1 VSGYQLGE
9 NVSLAGRNTFR
20 IPARA
25 EILAD
30 VKNSD
35 ALAELFDFAMLR
47 NGPVMVLGEGS
58 NVLFAADVPG
68 VVICLTMS
76 EINIIRDEG
85 DFALVRADAG
95 VNWNDFI
102 GWTLG
107 RGLLGLENMS
117 LIPGTV
123 GACPIQNIGAYGV
136 EVGEFIE
143 TVEVFDRQSQRM
155 KRIGKVECTFAY
167 RDSLFKQDLNRYV
180 ICAVE
185 FLLPR
190 KRELKL
196 DYAGVREELAGMGI
210 DTPRAVHVAEAI
222 SRIRTRKLPNPAIL
236 GNAGSFF
243 KNPIISAA
251 QAEQLKSENN
261 HLPCYPGDSDQTR
274 KISAA
279 WLIENAGWKGFR
291 DPHSDAGIA
300 EQHAL
305 VLVNHG
311 NATGPQ
317 LLDLA
322 RRVSKSVYEKFGVHI
337 EPEPRIIGA
346 SFEEP
351 AR

>member
-1 VSGYQLGE
+1 MSGYQLGE

-30 VKNSD
+30 VNNSD
-35 ALAELFDFAMLR
+35 GLAELFDFAMLR

-58 NVLFAADVPG
+58 NILFAADVPG
-68 VVICLTMS
+68 VVVCLTMS
-76 EINIIRDEG
+76 EIKIIKDDG
-85 DFALVRADAG
+85 DFAVVRADAG

-136 EVGEFIE
+136 EVGEFID
-143 TVEVFDRQSQRM
+143 TVEVFDRQSQRI
-155 KRIGKVECTFAY
+155 KRIGKAECEFSY

-190 KRELKL
+190 TRELKL
-196 DYAGVREELAGMGI
+196 DYSGVREELASMGI
-210 DTPRAVHVAEAI
+210 QTPRAIHVAEAI

-243 KNPIISAA
+243 KNPIISTE
-251 QAEQLKSENN
+251 QAEFMKTENSL
-261 HLPCYPGDSDQTR
+261 LPIYPGDSDATR

-291 DPHSDAGIA
+291 DPNSDAGIA

-311 NATGPQ
+311 NANGEQ
-317 LLDLA
+317 LLGLA
-322 RRVSKSVYEKFGVHI
+322 RRIAKSVYEKYGVHI

-346 SFEEP
+346 VF
-351 AR
+351 

>member
-1 VSGYQLGE
+1 MSGYQLGD

-35 ALAELFDFAMLR
+35 GLAELFDFTMLR
-47 NGPVMVLGEGS
+47 NGPVMILGEGS
-58 NVLFAADVPG
+58 NILFAADVPG

-76 EINIIRDEG
+76 EINILRDEG
-85 DFALVRADAG
+85 DHALVRADAG

-136 EVGEFIE
+136 EVGEFID
-143 TVEVFDRQSQRM
+143 TVEVFDRQSQRI
-155 KRIGKVECTFAY
+155 KRIARAECEFSY
-167 RDSLFKQDLNRYV
+167 RDSVFKQDLNRYV

-190 KRELKL
+190 TRKLKL
-196 DYAGVREELAGMGI
+196 DYAGVREELASMHV

-222 SRIRTRKLPNPAIL
+222 SRIGTRKLPNPAIL

-251 QAEQLKSENN
+251 QAEQLQSQYVN
-261 HLPCYPGDSDQTR
+261 LPSFPGDSEATR

-279 WLIENAGWKGFR
+279 WMIENAGWKGFR
-291 DPHSDAGIA
+291 EGDAGIA

-305 VLVNHG
+305 VLVNYG
-311 NATGPQ
+311 NATGQQ
-317 LLDLA
+317 LLGLA
-322 RRVSKSVYEKFGVHI
+322 RRVAKSVYEKFGVHI

-346 SFEEP
+346 SFDE
-351 AR
+351 

>member
-1 VSGYQLGE
+1 
-9 NVSLAGRNTFR
+9 
-20 IPARA
+20 
-25 EILAD
+25 
-30 VKNSD
+30 
-35 ALAELFDFAMLR
+35 
-47 NGPVMVLGEGS
+47 
-58 NVLFAADVPG
+58 
-68 VVICLTMS
+68 
-76 EINIIRDEG
+76 
-85 DFALVRADAG
+85 LVRADAG
-95 VNWNDFI
+95 VNWNDFV

-107 RGLLGLENMS
+107 RGLLGLENMA

-155 KRIGKVECTFAY
+155 KRIPRAECELSY

-190 KRELKL
+190 TRELKL
-196 DYAGVREELAGMGI
+196 DYAGVREELAGMGVA
-210 DTPRAVHVAEAI
+210 TPRAVHVAEAI

-243 KNPIISAA
+243 KNPIIPAA
-251 QAEQLKSENN
+251 QAESMKSQYAN
-261 HLPCYPGDSDQTR
+261 LPIFPGDSDATR

-279 WLIENAGWKGFR
+279 WMIEQAGWKGFR
-291 DPHSDAGIA
+291 EGDAGIA

-311 NATGPQ
+311 NATGQQ
-317 LLDLA
+317 LLALA
-322 RRVSKSVYEKFGVHI
+322 RRVAKSVHENFGVRI

-346 SFEEP
+346 SFDE
-351 AR
+351 

>member
-1 VSGYQLGE
+1 MSGYQLGD

-30 VKNSD
+30 VKDSD
-35 ALAELFDFAMLR
+35 GLAELFDFAMLR
-47 NGPVMVLGEGS
+47 NGPVMILGEGS
-58 NVLFAADVPG
+58 NLLFAADVPG
-68 VVICLTMS
+68 IVICLTMS
-76 EINIIRDEG
+76 EIKIVRDEG

-155 KRIGKVECTFAY
+155 KRIDRTECEFAY

-180 ICAVE
+180 VCAVE

-190 KRELKL
+190 TRDLKL
-196 DYAGVREELAGMGI
+196 DYAGVREELASMGV
-210 DTPRAVHVAEAI
+210 DTPRAAHVAEAI

-251 QAEQLKSENN
+251 LAEQLKSKYET
-261 HLPCYPGDSDQTR
+261 LPSYPGNSDDTR

-279 WLIENAGWKGFR
+279 WLIEQAGWKGFR
-291 DPHSDAGIA
+291 EGDAGIA

-305 VLVNHG
+305 VLVNYG
-311 NATGPQ
+311 NATGQQ
-317 LLDLA
+317 LLALA
-322 RRVSKSVYEKFGVHI
+322 RRVAKSVHEKFGIQI

-346 SFEEP
+346 RFDE
-351 AR
+351 

>member
-1 VSGYQLGE
+1 MSGYQLGE

-30 VKNSD
+30 VNNSD
-35 ALAELFDFAMLR
+35 GLAELFDFAMLR

-58 NVLFAADVPG
+58 NILFAADVPG
-68 VVICLTMS
+68 VVVCLTMS
-76 EINIIRDEG
+76 EIKIIKDDG
-85 DFALVRADAG
+85 DFAVVRADAG

-136 EVGEFIE
+136 EVGEFID
-143 TVEVFDRQSQRM
+143 TVEVFDRQSQRI
-155 KRIGKVECTFAY
+155 KRIGKADCEFAY

-190 KRELKL
+190 TRELKL
-196 DYAGVREELAGMGI
+196 DYSGVREELASMGI
-210 DTPRAVHVAEAI
+210 QTPRAIHVAEAI

-243 KNPIISAA
+243 KNPIISAE
-251 QAEQLKSENN
+251 QAEFMKTENSL
-261 HLPCYPGDSDQTR
+261 LPIYPGDSDATR

-291 DPHSDAGIA
+291 DPDSDAGIA

-311 NATGPQ
+311 NASGEQ
-317 LLDLA
+317 LLSLA
-322 RRVSKSVYEKFGVHI
+322 RRVAKSVYEKYGVHI

-346 SFEEP
+346 VF
-351 AR
+351 

>member
-1 VSGYQLGE
+1 MIGYQLGE

-20 IPARA
+20 VPARA

-30 VKNSD
+30 VHH
-35 ALAELFDFAMLR
+35 AEGLAALFDYAMLK

-58 NVLFAADVPG
+58 NILLVDDVPG

-76 EINIIRDEG
+76 EIKILKDET
-85 DFALVRADAG
+85 DVARVRADAG
-95 VNWNDFI
+95 VNWNDFVT
-102 GWTLG
+102 WTLG
-107 RGLLGLENMS
+107 RGFVGLENMA
-117 LIPGTV
+117 LIPGTI

-136 EVGEFIE
+136 EVAEFIDC
-143 TVEVFDRQSQRM
+143 VEVYDRQTQQL
-155 KRIGKVECTFAY
+155 KRIAKNDCQFAY
-167 RDSLFKQDLNRYV
+167 RDSVFKQDLQRYV

-190 KRELKL
+190 VRKLKL
-196 DYAGVREELAGMGI
+196 DYAGVREELSSMGV

-222 SRIRTRKLPNPAIL
+222 SRIRTRKLPNPTIL

-243 KNPIISAA
+243 KNPIISSSL
-251 QAEQLKSENN
+251 AEQLKSKYPN
-261 HLPCYPGDSDQTR
+261 LPSYPGDSEATR

-279 WLIENAGWKGFR
+279 WLIEHAGWKGYR
-291 DPHSDAGIA
+291 DTDSDAGIA

-311 NATGPQ
+311 NASGQ
-317 LLDLA
+317 DLLKLA
-322 RRVSKSVYEKFGVHI
+322 RKVAASVHEKFNVLI

-346 SFEEP
+346 TF
-351 AR
+351 

>member
-1 VSGYQLGE
+1 MSGYQLGE

-20 IPARA
+20 IAARA

-35 ALAELFDFAMLR
+35 GLAELFDFAMLR

-58 NVLFAADVPG
+58 NILFAADVPG

-76 EINIIRDEG
+76 DISIVKDEG

-95 VNWNDFI
+95 VNWNDFV

-117 LIPGTV
+117 LIPGTI
-123 GACPIQNIGAYGV
+123 GACPIQNIGAYGT

-155 KRIGKVECTFAY
+155 KRLGKLECEFAY
-167 RDSLFKQDLNRYV
+167 RDSLFKQELNRYV

-190 KRELKL
+190 QRELKL
-196 DYAGVREELAGMGI
+196 DYAGVREELASMGV

-243 KNPIISAA
+243 KNPIISAE
-251 QAEQLKSENN
+251 QAEQLKTIHNG
-261 HLPCYPGDSDQTR
+261 LPSYPGDSEATR

-279 WLIENAGWKGFR
+279 WLIEHAGWKGFR
-291 DPHSDAGIA
+291 DSDSDAGIA
-300 EQHAL
+300 AQHAL

-311 NATGPQ
+311 NASGQQ
-317 LLDLA
+317 LLGLA
-322 RRVSKSVYEKFGVHI
+322 RRVAKSVHEKFGVRI

-346 SFEEP
+346 TFDEQ
-351 AR
+351 AT

>member
-1 VSGYQLGE
+1 MSGYQLGE

-30 VKNSD
+30 VKNSEG
-35 ALAELFDFAMLR
+35 LAELFDFAMLR

-58 NVLFAADVPG
+58 NILFAADVPG

-76 EINIIRDEG
+76 EIGILRDDG

-143 TVEVFDRQSQRM
+143 TVEVFDRQSQRI
-155 KRIGKVECTFAY
+155 KRIGRAECEFAY

-190 KRELKL
+190 QRELKL
-196 DYAGVREELAGMGI
+196 DYAGVREELASMGVE
-210 DTPRAVHVAEAI
+210 TPRAVHVAEAI

-243 KNPIISAA
+243 KNPIIPAA
-251 QAEQLKSENN
+251 LAEQLKTHNAD
-261 HLPCYPGDSDQTR
+261 LPTYPGDSDDTR

-279 WLIENAGWKGFR
+279 WLIEHAGWKGYR
-291 DPHSDAGIA
+291 DTQSDAGIA

-311 NATGPQ
+311 NATGQQ
-317 LLDLA
+317 LLALA
-322 RRVSKSVYEKFGVHI
+322 RRVSKSVHEKYGVHI

-346 SFEEP
+346 TFEE
-351 AR
+351 

>member
-1 VSGYQLGE
+1 MSGYQLGE

-20 IPARA
+20 VPARA

-30 VKNSD
+30 VKNAD
-35 ALAELFDFAMLR
+35 GLAELFDFAMLR

-58 NVLFAADVPG
+58 NILFADDVPG

-76 EINIIRDEG
+76 EIHIVKDEG

-95 VNWNDFI
+95 VNWNDFV

-107 RGLLGLENMS
+107 RGLPGLENMS

-143 TVEVFDRQSQRM
+143 TVDVFDRQSQRM
-155 KRIGKVECTFAY
+155 KRIGRAECEFAY

-190 KRELKL
+190 TRELKL
-196 DYAGVREELAGMGI
+196 DYAGVREELASMGI
-210 DTPRAVHVAEAI
+210 DSPRAVHVAEAI

-243 KNPIISAA
+243 KNPIIPAA
-251 QAEQLKSENN
+251 QAEQLKLQNSA
-261 HLPCYPGDSDQTR
+261 LPSYPGDSDATR

-279 WLIENAGWKGFR
+279 WLIEQAGWKGFR
-291 DPHSDAGIA
+291 EGDAGIA

-305 VLVNHG
+305 VLVNYG
-311 NATGPQ
+311 SATGQQ
-317 LLDLA
+317 LLGLA
-322 RRVSKSVYEKFGVHI
+322 RRVAKSVYEKFGVRI

-346 SFEEP
+346 RFDE
-351 AR
+351 

>member
-1 VSGYQLGE
+1 MSGYQLGE

-47 NGPVMVLGEGS
+47 SGPVMVLGEGS
-58 NVLFAADVPG
+58 NILFAADVPG

-85 DFALVRADAG
+85 DVALVRADAG

-136 EVGEFIE
+136 EAGEFIE

-155 KRIGKVECTFAY
+155 KRIGKAECEFAY

-190 KRELKL
+190 HRELKL
-196 DYAGVREELAGMGI
+196 DYAGVREELSGMGI
-210 DTPRAVHVAEAI
+210 ENPRAVHVAEAI

-243 KNPIISAA
+243 KNPIIPAA
-251 QAEQLKSENN
+251 QAEQLKSQYDQ
-261 HLPCYPGDSDQTR
+261 LPSYPGDSDDTR

-291 DPHSDAGIA
+291 DGDAGIA

-305 VLVNHG
+305 VLVNYG
-311 NATGPQ
+311 NATGQQ
-317 LLDLA
+317 LLGLA
-322 RRVSKSVYEKFGVHI
+322 RRVAKSVYEKFGVHI

-346 SFEEP
+346 SFFE
-351 AR
+351 

>member
-1 VSGYQLGE
+1 MSGYQLGE

-30 VKNSD
+30 VNNSD
-35 ALAELFDFAMLR
+35 GLAELFDFAMLR

-58 NVLFAADVPG
+58 NILFAADVPG

-76 EINIIRDEG
+76 DINIIKDDG

-117 LIPGTV
+117 LIPGTI

-143 TVEVFDRQSQRM
+143 TVEVFDRQSQRI
-155 KRIGKVECTFAY
+155 KRIGKVECEFSY

-190 KRELKL
+190 TRELKL
-196 DYAGVREELAGMGI
+196 DYAGVREELAAMGVN
-210 DTPRAVHVAEAI
+210 TPRAVHVAEAI

-251 QAEQLKSENN
+251 QAEVLKSENSL
-261 HLPCYPGDSDQTR
+261 LPVYPGDSDDTR

-279 WLIENAGWKGFR
+279 WLIENVGWKGFR
-291 DPHSDAGIA
+291 DPDSDAGIA

-311 NATGPQ
+311 NASGEQ
-317 LLDLA
+317 LLGLA
-322 RRVSKSVYEKFGVHI
+322 RRVAKSVYEKYGIHI

-346 SFEEP
+346 VF
-351 AR
+351 

>member
-1 VSGYQLGE
+1 MSGYQLGE

-30 VKNSD
+30 VNNSD
-35 ALAELFDFAMLR
+35 GLAELFDFAMLR

-58 NVLFAADVPG
+58 NILFAADVPG

-76 EINIIRDEG
+76 EIKIIKDDG

-95 VNWNDFI
+95 VNWNDVV

-107 RGLLGLENMS
+107 RGLLGLENTS

-143 TVEVFDRQSQRM
+143 TVEVFDRQSQRI
-155 KRIGKVECTFAY
+155 KRIGKIDCQFAY
-167 RDSLFKQDLNRYV
+167 RDSLFKQDLSRYV

-190 KRELKL
+190 TRELKL
-196 DYAGVREELAGMGI
+196 DYAGVREELSSMGVE
-210 DTPRAVHVAEAI
+210 TPRAIHVAEAI

-243 KNPIISAA
+243 KNPIISAE
-251 QAEQLKSENN
+251 QAELVKSENN
-261 HLPCYPGDSDQTR
+261 NLPIYPGDSDDTR

-291 DPHSDAGIA
+291 DPDSDAGIA

-305 VLVNHG
+305 VLVNYG
-311 NATGPQ
+311 SASGEQ
-317 LLDLA
+317 LLGLA
-322 RRVSKSVYEKFGVHI
+322 RRVAKSVYEKYGIHI

-346 SFEEP
+346 VF
-351 AR
+351 

>member
-1 VSGYQLGE
+1 MSSYQLGE

-30 VKNSD
+30 VNNSD
-35 ALAELFDFAMLR
+35 GLAELFDFAMLR
-47 NGPVMVLGEGS
+47 NGQVMVLGEGS
-58 NVLFAADVPG
+58 NILFAADVPG

-76 EINIIRDEG
+76 DINIIKDEG

-102 GWTLG
+102 SWTLG
-107 RGLLGLENMS
+107 HGLLGLENMS

-143 TVEVFDRQSQRM
+143 TVEVFDRQSQRI
-155 KRIGKVECTFAY
+155 KRIGKAECEFAY

-190 KRELKL
+190 TRELKL
-196 DYAGVREELAGMGI
+196 DYAGVREELASMGV
-210 DTPRAVHVAEAI
+210 DTARAVHVAEAI

-243 KNPIISAA
+243 KNPIISAS
-251 QAEQLKSENN
+251 QAEVLKSGNSL
-261 HLPCYPGDSDQTR
+261 LPVYPGDSDDTR

-291 DPHSDAGIA
+291 DPDSDAGIA

-311 NATGPQ
+311 NASGEQ
-317 LLDLA
+317 LLGLA
-322 RRVSKSVYEKFGVHI
+322 RRVAKSVYEKYGIHI

-346 SFEEP
+346 VF
-351 AR
+351 

>member
-1 VSGYQLGE
+1 MSGYQLGE

-30 VKNSD
+30 VNNSD
-35 ALAELFDFAMLR
+35 GLAELFDFAMLR

-58 NVLFAADVPG
+58 NILFAADVPG
-68 VVICLTMS
+68 VVVCLTMS
-76 EINIIRDEG
+76 EIKIIKDDG
-85 DFALVRADAG
+85 DFAVVRADAG

-136 EVGEFIE
+136 EVGEFID
-143 TVEVFDRQSQRM
+143 TVEVFDRQSQRI
-155 KRIGKVECTFAY
+155 KRIGKADCEFAY

-190 KRELKL
+190 TRELKL
-196 DYAGVREELAGMGI
+196 DYSGVREELASMGA
-210 DTPRAVHVAEAI
+210 DNPRAIHVAEAI

-243 KNPIISAA
+243 KNPIISAE
-251 QAEQLKSENN
+251 QAEFMKTENSL
-261 HLPCYPGDSDQTR
+261 LPIYPGDSDATR

-291 DPHSDAGIA
+291 DPDSDAGIA

-311 NATGPQ
+311 NASGEQ
-317 LLDLA
+317 LLSLA
-322 RRVSKSVYEKFGVHI
+322 RRVAKSVYEKYGVHI

-346 SFEEP
+346 VF
-351 AR
+351 

>member
-1 VSGYQLGE
+1 VSAYQLGE

-20 IPARA
+20 ISARA

-30 VKNSD
+30 VKNSGG
-35 ALAELFDFAMLR
+35 LAELFDFAMLR
-47 NGPVMVLGEGS
+47 SGPVMILGEGS
-58 NVLFAADVPG
+58 NILFAADVPG

-76 EINIIRDEG
+76 EITIIRDEG
-85 DFALVRADAG
+85 DVALVRADAG

-143 TVEVFDRQSQRM
+143 TVEVFDRQSQRI
-155 KRIGKVECTFAY
+155 KRIDKSECEFAY

-190 KRELKL
+190 TRELKL
-196 DYAGVREELAGMGI
+196 DYAGVREELASMGI
-210 DTPRAVHVAEAI
+210 DKPRAAHVAEAI
-222 SRIRTRKLPNPAIL
+222 SRIRSRKLPNPAML

-243 KNPIISAA
+243 KNPMISAA
-251 QAEQLKSENN
+251 QLEQLRTQNN
-261 HLPCYPGDSDQTR
+261 SLPSYPGDSDNTR

-279 WLIENAGWKGFR
+279 WLIEHAGWKGFR

-311 NATGPQ
+311 NATGLQ

-346 SFEEP
+346 SFNE
-351 AR
+351 

>member
-1 VSGYQLGE
+1 MSGYQLGE

-35 ALAELFDFAMLR
+35 ALAELFDFTMLR
-47 NGPVMVLGEGS
+47 SGPVMVLGEGS
-58 NVLFAADVPG
+58 NILFAADVPG

-76 EINIIRDEG
+76 EIKIIKDEG

-143 TVEVFDRQSQRM
+143 TVEVFDRQSQRI
-155 KRIGKVECTFAY
+155 KRIGKTECEFAY

-190 KRELKL
+190 TRELKL
-196 DYAGVREELAGMGI
+196 DYAGVHEELASMGI
-210 DTPRAVHVAEAI
+210 DTPRAVHVSEAI

-251 QAEQLKSENN
+251 QAELLKSQ
-261 HLPCYPGDSDQTR
+261 HSLLPCYPGDKDETR

-291 DPHSDAGIA
+291 EGDAGIA

-311 NATGPQ
+311 NATGQQ
-317 LLDLA
+317 LLGLA
-322 RRVSKSVYEKFGVHI
+322 RRVAKSVFEKYGVHI

-346 SFEEP
+346 RFDE
-351 AR
+351 